1 MRTQLLVTT
10 KNFELLIDNKNV
22 FFELEDI
29 QNMELHKKV
38 NWKHLSYYFIFLFC
52 SALLFKVYFKLED
65 INIVLLNLILFLI
78 YNDFIYDTIVEVKM
92 TIKGKAYLLKINN
105 PTDITE
111 FNFLYEVYKCHI
123 INNQLSENTV
133 N

>member
-29 QNMELHKKV
+29 QNIELYKKV
-38 NWKHLSYYFIFLFC
+38 NWKHLACYFIFLF
-52 SALLFKVYFKLED
+52 SSTILYKVYFNLED
-65 INIVLLNLILFLI
+65 INMVLLNLLIFLI
-78 YNDFIYDTIVEVKM
+78 YNDFIYKAIVEIKI
-92 TIKGKAYLLKINN
+92 TIKQKKYQFKIVNT
-105 PTDITE
+105 TDMTE
-111 FNFLYEVYKCHI
+111 FTLLYEVYKCHI
-123 INNQLSENTV
+123 INNQLFENTV

>member
-1 MRTQLLVTT
+1 
-10 KNFELLIDNKNV
+10 
-22 FFELEDI
+22 
-29 QNMELHKKV
+29 
-38 NWKHLSYYFIFLFC
+38 
-52 SALLFKVYFKLED
+52 
-65 INIVLLNLILFLI
+65 VLLNLILFLI

>member
-10 KNFELLIDNKNV
+10 KNFELLIDNKNI